1 MMLKLYP
8 RRLASACLFM
18 GVSLLAVAAK
28 AQNTVYGAGSSM
40 VAQVWGQLSNCYAL
54 PSGAYLVKGAPAAS
68 VTPLANPHI
77 TCSPIAT
84 QAIEFDATGSGAG
97 VNAVYAHSPAIPLL
111 GSTDAAGATPV
122 YPSIQYAL
130 SEIPLTMASVSIYNS
145 GGLIGGGPIGGGATA
160 MMVTPPGV
168 APTNPCTIANV
179 SDCQI
184 PNPGERYGALVQFPV
199 AIVPIAITYN
209 VPGSTNSI
217 KLDTAAYCKIFNGQ
231 ITDWNDAAITALNGG
246 SVTGGS
252 SLPIKLVGRVDS
264 SGATSIFTRHL
275 AAVCGGLVTTNN
287 YSAGTATL
295 PASIVSSFTL
305 GNGDSRVATV
315 VNATPGAI
323 AYISFSYVLP
333 AVNNTGANTYNLPT
347 ATLQNANGDWTLPI
361 AQAASISFASI
372 APPQSDAS
380 GNYAPGATV
389 NGLRTNPQDWVQSSA
404 ATAAIAKPTAA
415 NAYPIVGTTNFVGY
429 TCYNT
434 QRSVNVLKGFLTF
447 GGGSQANTILSD
459 AALAQLPSNWLNAIN
474 NTFLLNNGDAALLKL
489 YFAKAGV
496 TGTGCASLSSGAG
509 A

>member
-1 MMLKLYP
+1 MF
-8 RRLASACLFM
+8 RSCARALA
-18 GVSLLAVAAK
+18 GVCVLIGASFLPLAAE
-28 AQNTVYGAGSSM
+28 AQYTVYGAGSSM
-40 VAQVWGQLSNCYAL
+40 VAPVWGQLTNCYAS
-54 PSGAYLVKGAPAAS
+54 PSGDYLVKSAPAAS
-68 VTPLANPHI
+68 VTPPGNPHV
-77 TCSPIAT
+77 TCSPIT
-84 QAIEFDATGSGAG
+84 TRAIKFDATGSGAG

-130 SEIPLTMASVSIYNS
+130 SEIPLTMASVATYNN
-145 GGLIGGGPIGGGATA
+145 GGLIGGGPIGGGAPA
-160 MMVTPPGV
+160 MTVMPPGV
-168 APTNPCTIANV
+168 APTTPCTIANV
-179 SDCQI
+179 SACQV

-199 AIVPIAITYN
+199 AIVPITITYN

-252 SLPIKLVGRVDS
+252 SLPIKMVGRVDS

-287 YSAGTATL
+287 YSAGTAIL
-295 PASIVSSFTL
+295 PASIINSFTL
-305 GNGDSRVATV
+305 ANGDSRVATV

-323 AYISFSYVLP
+323 AYISPSYVLP

-347 ATLQNANGDWTLPI
+347 ATLQNANGDWTSPT
-361 AQAASISFASI
+361 AAAAAISFASI

-429 TCYNT
+429 TCYST
-434 QRSVNVLKGFLTF
+434 QGSVNVLKGFLNF